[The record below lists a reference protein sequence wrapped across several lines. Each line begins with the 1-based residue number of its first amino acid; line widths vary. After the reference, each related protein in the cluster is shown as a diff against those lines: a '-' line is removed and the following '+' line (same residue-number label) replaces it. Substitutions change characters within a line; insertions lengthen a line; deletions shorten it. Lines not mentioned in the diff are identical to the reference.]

1 MQKEIKLKTVIFGR
15 NYLVG
20 FPCTVEA
27 VTRPAKAIRWRE
39 KSSSSSSCPQSVP
52 VLLSF
57 ALKKQ
62 RNEDYENQ
70 LLLR

>member
-27 VTRPAKAIRWRE
+27 VTRPGKAIRWRE
-39 KSSSSSSCPQSVP
+39 RRAAAAAAAALSLSQSC
-52 VLLSF
+52 
-57 ALKKQ
+57 
-62 RNEDYENQ
+62 
-70 LLLR
+70 

>member
-1 MQKEIKLKTVIFGR
+1 MQKEIKFKTVIFGR
-15 NYLVG
+15 NFLVG

-27 VTRPAKAIRWRE
+27 VTRPGKAIRWRE
-39 KSSSSSSCPQSVP
+39 KSSSSSCPQSVP
-52 VLLSF
+52 VLFIF

-70 LLLR
+70 LWLR